1 MRIAYTPE
9 QERLRRELR
18 TYFGGL
24 MTPEVR
30 EALSPR
36 GGDDGDH
43 GDGEAYR
50 QVVRQLGRD
59 GWLALGW
66 PAEYGGRG
74 GTMLDQLIFTD
85 EAATARVPVPFLTIN
100 TVGPTIMRFG
110 TPEQKAFYLPR
121 IAAGEIHFSIGY
133 SEPEAGTDLASLRT
147 TAVKVRGEGEAGGAE
162 YVIDG
167 QKMWTSLIQYAD
179 YVWLACRTDPSA
191 ERHKGLSIIIVPTS
205 ATGFSWTPVRTVA
218 GVVTSATYY
227 SSVRVPVSSLVGEEN
242 QGWPLITNQLNHERV
257 ALTSA
262 APVLAALAEVRDW
275 AASAKLAGGQR
286 VIDAEWVQLNL
297 ARVHAK
303 AEFLKLMNWRVAS
316 SSGGIV
322 GPADA
327 SVTKVFGTEFAVE
340 AYRLLMEVLGENALV
355 RSGSVGEALAGRI
368 ERAHRAALILTFG
381 GGTNEVQRD
390 IIAAAALGL
399 PVVRRG

>member
-18 TYFGGL
+18 GYFGGL

-30 EALSPR
+30 AALAQ
-36 GGDDGDH
+36 GDGDY
-43 GDGEAYR
+43 GDGQAYR

-66 PAEYGGRG
+66 PQEHGGRG

-85 EAATARVPVPFLTIN
+85 EAAIARVPVPFLTIN

-110 TPEQKAFYLPR
+110 TPAQKEFYLPR

-147 TAVKVRGEGEAGGAE
+147 TARLLKGEGEVGGAD

-179 YVWLACRTDPSA
+179 YVWLACRTGAD
-191 ERHKGLSIIIVPTS
+191 RHKGLSIIIVPTS
-205 ATGFSWTPVRTVA
+205 AEGFSWTPVHTVA
-218 GVVTSATYY
+218 GVMTSATYY
-227 SSVRVPVSSLVGEEN
+227 SSVRVPATELVGEEN

-262 APVLAALAEVRDW
+262 APVMSALADVRDW
-275 AASAKLAGGQR
+275 AASAKLASGQR

-303 AEFLKLMNWRVAS
+303 AEFLKLVNWKIAAD
-316 SSGGIV
+316 GGAL
-322 GPADA
+322 GPAAA
-327 SVTKVFGTEFAVE
+327 SATKVFGTEFAVE
-340 AYRLLMEVLGENALV
+340 AYRLLMEVLGANAQV
-355 RSGSVGEALAGRI
+355 RSGSAGEVLAGRI

-390 IIAAAALGL
+390 IIAAAGLGL
-399 PVVRRG
+399 PALRRN

>member
-1 MRIAYTPE
+1 MEIAYTPE

-18 TYFGGL
+18 GYFGAL

-30 EALSPR
+30 AALS
-36 GGDDGDH
+36 GGDDDL
-43 GDGEAYR
+43 GDGQAYR
-50 QVVRQLGRD
+50 DVVRQLGRD
-59 GWLALGW
+59 GWLALSW

-74 GTMLDQLIFTD
+74 GTMFDQLIFTD
-85 EAATARVPVPFLTIN
+85 EAARARVPVPFLTIN

-110 TPEQKAFYLPR
+110 SAEQKSFFLPR
-121 IAAGEIHFSIGY
+121 IAAGEVHFSIGY

-147 TAVKVRGEGEAGGAE
+147 TAVRDGGE

-179 YVWLACRTDPSA
+179 YVWLACRTDPA
-191 ERHKGLSIIIVPTS
+191 ADRHRGLSIIIVPVS
-205 ATGFSWTPVRTVA
+205 ADGFSWTPVPTVA
-218 GVVTSATYY
+218 GVTTSATYY
-227 SSVRVPVSSLVGEEN
+227 SSVRVPVSALVGEEN
-242 QGWPLITNQLNHERV
+242 RGWALITNQLNHERV

-262 APVLAALAEVRDW
+262 APVQAALADVRDW
-275 AASAKLAGGQR
+275 AASVRLADGRR

-303 AEFLKLMNWRVAS
+303 VEFLKLLNWRVAS
-316 SSGGIV
+316 SGGAGAL

-327 SVTKVFGTEFAVE
+327 SATKVFGTEFAVE
-340 AYRLLMEVLGENALV
+340 AYRLLMEVLGASAVV
-355 RSGSVGEALAGRI
+355 RSGSAGEVLAGRI

-399 PVVRRG
+399 PALRRS